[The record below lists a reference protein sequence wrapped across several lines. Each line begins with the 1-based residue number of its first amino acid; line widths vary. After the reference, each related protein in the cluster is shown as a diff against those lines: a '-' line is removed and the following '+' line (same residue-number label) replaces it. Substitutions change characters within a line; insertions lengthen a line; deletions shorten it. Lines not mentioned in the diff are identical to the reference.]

1 MPLNVPEPLRP
12 TEAESQS
19 AQIFLEQL
27 SPLLSEESSDFRITS
42 KSGEVK
48 LPPTAVKIMVDALR
62 HLAEGRPVSVVSPDT
77 DLTTQ
82 QAADIL
88 NVSRPYVVKLLEAG
102 DIPFSKVGRH
112 RRIRLEDL
120 MDYKRRNDEERERAF
135 DELVA
140 QAQELDM
147 GY

>member
-1 MPLNVPEPLRP
+1 MNVPEPFQT
-12 TEAESQS
+12 TEAERQN
-19 AQIFLEQL
+19 ARLCLEQL
-27 SPLLSEESSDFRITS
+27 SPFLTDKSSEFRILTTD
-42 KSGEVK
+42 GHEVQ
-48 LPPTAVKIMVDALR
+48 LPKTAVKILVDALR
-62 HLAEGRPVSVVSPDT
+62 HLAQAKPDRV
-77 DLTTQ
+77 LTTQ